1 MKQTVTIP
9 TQTPPAPR
17 WLNADGKFYWQTDLS
32 FRCQAASADTPAAK
46 KFVNG
51 CAFLRAQNAQNA

>member
-17 WLNADGKFYWQTDLS
+17 WLNADGKFYWKNDLS
-32 FRCQAASADTPAAK
+32 FRCQAAGAETPTAK
-46 KFVNG
+46 RFINNL
-51 CAFLRAQNAQNA
+51 AFLRAQKTNNA